1 MKMNNDYFN
10 LCLERIRLI
19 NYLNK
24 NLDKDIT
31 LSNEDFVQLFIIG
44 EENYENPEMS
54 PIDRA
59 MIETMMNL
67 ETIELN
73 KQELRNILDL
83 AVANRVP
90 ISMNKLIAY
99 KCLKV
104 YNLNHKNK
112 IGLKNID
119 TVLDS
124 LN

>member
-24 NLDKDIT
+24 NLDKDTT

-54 PIDRA
+54 SVDRA

-99 KCLKV
+99 KCLKA

-119 TVLDS
+119 KVLES

>member
-31 LSNEDFVQLFIIG
+31 LSNEDFVQLFLIG

-54 PIDRA
+54 PVDRA

-90 ISMNKLIAY
+90 ISINKLIAY
-99 KCLKV
+99 KCLKT

-119 TVLDS
+119 KVLES